1 MFVQLILDFY
11 LLNLQNVAEA
21 TVEAQAIVE
30 AQHEPIAGINLTLY
44 APVDFDLCPLLQL
57 DNNITIYLLQTIW
70 AKLVTSISS

>member
-11 LLNLQNVAEA
+11 LLNLQNVAQA
-21 TVEAQAIVE
+21 TVE